1 MSARTTAK
9 TTARVIGD
17 ALVLDL
23 GTADTRSVWRCS
35 MEKLAHA
42 GFGVKVKNKKHLLV
56 ITTSEKEEEIA
67 AFSAKE
73 EAEKALGIITDAFMA
88 HRSSKDPR
96 APFYKRAW
104 FYILLFL
111 ILMFVFF
118 SFGKPPRDAE
128 IQTRADAPRGSVTQP
143 RQQGGQQMPVRPGVP
158 VPADQ
163 IFGD

>member
-1 MSARTTAK
+1 MSARTTAR

-42 GFGVKVKNKKHLLV
+42 GFGVKVKNKKHFLV

-111 ILMFVFF
+111 ILMFIFF
-118 SFGKPPRDAE
+118 SLGKPPRDPSA
-128 IQTRADAPRGSVTQP
+128 QSAADAPRGSTTQP
-143 RQQGGQQMPVRPGVP
+143 RQQQAPVRPGVP
-158 VPADQ
+158 IPADQ
-163 IFGD
+163 LFGN